1 MLMAVAVGIF
11 VVAQVEISAAGA
23 ELSTLSKATTQH
35 HYAARSAQWARELSL
50 NGINSVNEQAMRAD
64 MDVLKAA
71 LHTMCVAGFVCPHV
85 VCPHVVCP
93 YVVIFTHVDPAQS
106 FRRCTPCV
114 RGRVVAHSKHQRGHV
129 RGSHQA
135 GVGGCRGLCYCDRS
149 SLQVRRQ
156 RHVVHN
162 AYEFVRSWQ
171 PAGRA
176 HVCSGAGRSRQQLQ

>member
-1 MLMAVAVGIF
+1 M
-11 VVAQVEISAAGA
+11 
-23 ELSTLSKATTQH
+23 LSKATTQH

-71 LHTMCVAGFVCPHV
+71 LHTTCVTGCVCPHV
-85 VCPHVVCP
+85 LVVTRMCS
-93 YVVIFTHVDPAQS
+93 AQS

-135 GVGGCRGLCYCDRS
+135 WGWG
-149 SLQVRRQ
+149 
-156 RHVVHN
+156 
-162 AYEFVRSWQ
+162 
-171 PAGRA
+171 
-176 HVCSGAGRSRQQLQ
+176 